1 MYIVDLFVNGCRT
14 RHRDGLKNFHGKE
27 RISGILFFYGEWSC
41 LRSRHLV
48 LWLLGTLTGQQRF
61 YGAGLVTQK
70 GRYYHPLN
78 VLPEAGCIAGFVI
91 NC

>member
-1 MYIVDLFVNGCRT
+1 MFNE
-14 RHRDGLKNFHGKE
+14 KE
-27 RISGILFFYGEWSC
+27 RISGILFFDGEWFV

-61 YGAGLVTQK
+61 YGTGLVTQK

-78 VLPEAGCIAGFVI
+78 VLHEVGCIAGFVI